1 MPKIILLIENDD
13 DKLRPAANIVCY
25 MVADTLSAAKINDVR
40 QTGGMV
46 LAFGGKALEICR
58 RYDLDGIVAE
68 PDTSKPLKKQLKPL
82 REALNKK
89 TLGVIIPARR
99 HEAMLAGEI
108 EPEFIAFRAEG
119 SPHDKDIVSWYNDL
133 FLIPSA
139 WIVPD
144 GGAPDDIPDVDF
156 AIVRAKNFE
165 NFGC

>member
-1 MPKIILLIENDD
+1 MPKIILFVENDD

-58 RYDLDGIVAE
+58 QYGLDGIVAE

-82 REALNKK
+82 REALHKK

-99 HEAMLAGEI
+99 HE
-108 EPEFIAFRAEG
+108 
-119 SPHDKDIVSWYNDL
+119 
-133 FLIPSA
+133 A